1 MVFCPGVPGP
11 LSEVHMPSQDHLSG
25 AAGPVSVNQST
36 CDQGTA
42 LTWSELSSLG
52 VGRPRSFPA
61 PAWARRRGVCW
72 EAEWTVCPQG
82 CCHMVLVSESGW
94 QPRSPPI
101 PLIHPSPIPPL
112 ATTDFLLLPC
122 IFLDFPSGTGGK
134 EPSCQCRRHKRP
146 SVQPLD
152 QEDPLEEGTAT
163 HFSILAWRIPM
174 DRGAW
179 RATVHG
185 VSKSWTW
192 LKWPNTSRGD
202 IIQTNFY
209 HFSKA
214 VVLND

>member
-11 LSEVHMPSQDHLSG
+11 LSGVHMPSQDHLSG

-112 ATTDFLLLPC
+112 ATTDFLLRPC
-122 IFLDFPSGTGGK
+122 IFLDFPRGTGVNN
-134 EPSCQCRRHKRP
+134 PA
-146 SVQPLD
+146 VN
-152 QEDPLEEGTAT
+152 A
-163 HFSILAWRIPM
+163 
-174 DRGAW
+174 
-179 RATVHG
+179 
-185 VSKSWTW
+185 
-192 LKWPNTSRGD
+192 GD
-202 IIQTNFY
+202 IRDPV
-209 HFSKA
+209 FSPWIRKIPWRRA
-214 VVLND
+214 QQPTSVFLLGESPWTEEPGGLQSMGSQRAGHDWSNLTLAQVI